1 MLIHTCTHKSKSTQR
16 IGTPC
21 TSLLATR
28 ARDREDASAGDGGDP
43 GCRARGYGRTPY
55 GGYTLGARG
64 ARPIAGRPLLLFR
77 LCCLY
82 SYSNTLYAY
91 IPVRNSREDPRRHG
105 VRFTLLSAPSTMC
118 LHGTGGCASPLQLLN
133 VNVNG
138 SHSSAKFWSQ
148 CRLLRWRSRRTV
160 TNCIH
165 FWFRAPRLNH
175 RRQQSTCCCRL
186 THSISML
193 DRAACGLRV
202 EGGRRSAGALLTRAL
217 QGISTR
223 TRYLRRNLRS
233 IYKRGGPQ
241 ALAARLVRLP

>member
-1 MLIHTCTHKSKSTQR
+1 MSF
-16 IGTPC
+16 
-21 TSLLATR
+21 TR
-28 ARDREDASAGDGGDP
+28 S
-43 GCRARGYGRTPY
+43 RARGRARAQLGSCSRSP
-55 GGYTLGARG
+55 GSSPLGAGGSAGPSCLACVARSLRRLAWRTRG
-64 ARPIAGRPLLLFR
+64 QMARARSG
-77 LCCLY
+77 
-82 SYSNTLYAY
+82 S
-91 IPVRNSREDPRRHG
+91 G
-105 VRFTLLSAPSTMC
+105 
-118 LHGTGGCASPLQLLN
+118 PLQLLN